1 MAPVVPLDYGD
12 FRSNHLC
19 ASLRKIKLAGKIY
32 GSRNR
37 RGLERWAATARD
49 LRGVRTVS

>member
-1 MAPVVPLDYGD
+1 LVPLDYGD

-19 ASLRKIKLAGKIY
+19 VSLRKIKLAGKIH
-32 GSRNR
+32 GGRNR
-37 RGLERWAATARD
+37 KRLERWAATARD